1 MISVEPIVLLK
12 YKTRQILQVI
22 LYFRCIYIQVCRFVW
37 IMLSFCVNHA
47 IIASQVD
54 IVNLVLG
61 IDANALTLSLE
72 SISNN
77 DFSWQLRNKK
87 INYWLHLKKTETE
100 NIPRERERLKNFY
113 SQQIAKYEIYFDNT
127 TKWYNYCD
135 MMFRDN

>member
-1 MISVEPIVLLK
+1 M
-12 YKTRQILQVI
+12 Y
-22 LYFRCIYIQVCRFVW
+22 IYSG
-37 IMLSFCVNHA
+37 LPFCVNHA
-47 IIASQVD
+47 IIACQVD